1 MLEQIGKR
9 IYRFAEF
16 ELCEEEAELRTKE
29 GRVPLQE
36 KPLLLLLALLENP
49 RHIVTREQLRERM
62 WEDNTFVD
70 YEQGINVAIKKVRDA
85 LGDSVE
91 KPRFIATIA
100 KKGYRFLIP
109 VEVCGQEVVA
119 STVIAPQPATTDP
132 AVRSASH
139 GLKRYIR
146 RAWMLTAPVV
156 AILVAISF
164 WLFGIRAHSARP
176 VPIRSLAV
184 LPLRNLSPD
193 SGQEYFADGITEELI
208 TDLAQ
213 SLPLRVISRTSVM
226 RYRETN
232 EPVTQ
237 IARELGVEAIIEG
250 AVVRSGKRVMVTVQ
264 LIDATEDRHMW
275 AQRYDRDVG
284 DLLSMEEEL
293 SQEIAGQIGATLST
307 HSLVKTA
314 KSRPVDPQVYELCLL
329 GRYHWNKR
337 TAAGL
342 VKSAE
347 YYQQAIAHDPGYAPA
362 YAGLANAYALLPS
375 YDSVGLQ
382 DTYAKATAAARHAL
396 ELDDTLADAHATLGL
411 IGLNYGAWEP
421 AQEEKE
427 FRRALEL
434 NPNYA
439 TAHQWFAFY
448 LRFVGRTD
456 EALAEMERARQLD
469 PLSTIVNADEGFFL
483 YGTHRFEEARVRL
496 RQAVELGP
504 DFGQPHE
511 TLALIEC
518 ESGHPSDARNEAR
531 AGLTLDSSN
540 PRTMGEAGYV
550 LAVTG
555 NRGEARKLLATVQGM
570 VRHGLGNPSYVA
582 FIQIGLGQ
590 RAQALDTL
598 EQMPNLNIGAAVP
611 GLVQW
616 HIFDNLNTDSRYR
629 KLLSDLRQ

>member
-1 MLEQIGKR
+1 MGKR
-9 IYRFAEF
+9 IYRFGEF
-16 ELCEEEAELRTKE
+16 ELCEEEAELRTRE

-49 RHIVTREQLRERM
+49 GHIVTREQLRERM
-62 WEDNTFVD
+62 WEGNTFVD

-85 LGDSVE
+85 LGDSAE
-91 KPRFIATIA
+91 KPKFIATIA
-100 KKGYRFLIP
+100 RRGYRFLIP
-109 VEVCGQEVVA
+109 VEVSGQEVAA
-119 STVIAPQPATTDP
+119 STLVTPQPAATDP
-132 AVRSASH
+132 VIDKARHDLSRHIS
-139 GLKRYIR
+139 
-146 RAWMLTAPVV
+146 RAWILAGLGA
-156 AILVAISF
+156 AILAAI
-164 WLFGIRAHSARP
+164 WLWPFGIRGHSTRP
-176 VPIRSLAV
+176 IPIRSLAV

-237 IARELGVEAIIEG
+237 IARELGVEAIVEG
-250 AVVRSGKRVMVTVQ
+250 AVTRSGKRVTVTVQ

-275 AQRYDRDVG
+275 AQKYNRDVG
-284 DLLSMEEEL
+284 DLLSLEAEL
-293 SQEIAGQIGATLST
+293 SQEIASQVGATLSAR
-307 HSLVKTA
+307 SLVKAA

-342 VKSAE
+342 TKSVQ
-347 YYQQAIAHDPGYAPA
+347 YYQQAISRDPNYAPA
-362 YAGLANAYALLPS
+362 YAGLANAYALLGS
-375 YDSVGLQ
+375 YDSVGLR
-382 DTYAKATAAARHAL
+382 DAYGKATAAARRAL
-396 ELDDTLADAHATLGL
+396 ELDDTLAEAHATLGL
-411 IGLNYGAWEP
+411 IGLNYGAWDP

-427 FRRALEL
+427 FQRALEL

-439 TAHQWFAFY
+439 TAHHWFAFY
-448 LRFVGRTD
+448 LRFVGRTN

-483 YGTHRFEEARVRL
+483 YGVRRFEEARVRL
-496 RQAVELGP
+496 QQAIELAP

-511 TLALIEC
+511 TLALIEW
-518 ESGHPSDARNEAR
+518 ESGHASDALNQAR

-540 PRTMGEAGYV
+540 PLTMGEAGYV

-555 NRGEARKLLATVQGM
+555 QRREARKLLATVQDLI
-570 VRHGLGNPSYVA
+570 RHGQGNPSNAA

-590 RAQALDTL
+590 KDEALNTL
-598 EQMPNLNIGAAVP
+598 QEMANQNFSAAVP

-616 HIFDNLNTDSRYR
+616 HIFDDLKNDSRYQ
-629 KLLSDLRQ
+629 KLVAMIGQ